1 MLIRGPTA
9 HLPASCAD
17 AATVHRT
24 ATAKI
29 NNFFIIFSFG
39 IGLHHQIYEQKTIK
53 SNYPSHIY
61 PRRTIFA
68 SFGRNRLPLI
78 STHVHLHIDGMAT
91 LTSLSHTEEI
101 RLSNIRPTQKI
112 LSSIPTPH
120 APLTLQRY
128 LQKECGP
135 PDSDSP
141 HAIMRHKVD

>member
-29 NNFFIIFSFG
+29 NNFFIFFSFG
-39 IGLHHQIYEQKTIK
+39 IGLQHQIYEKKT
-53 SNYPSHIY
+53 SNQINLQHIS
-61 PRRTIFA
+61 PRRTIYTPVG
-68 SFGRNRLPLI
+68 SSGQPPM
-78 STHVHLHIDGMAT
+78 STHEYIHIYGMAI